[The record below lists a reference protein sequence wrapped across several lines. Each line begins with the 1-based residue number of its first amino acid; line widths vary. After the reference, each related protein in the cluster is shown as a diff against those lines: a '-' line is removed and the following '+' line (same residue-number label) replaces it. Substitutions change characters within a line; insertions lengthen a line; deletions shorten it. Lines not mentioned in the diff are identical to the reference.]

1 MRSLWTAGIAIVLTA
16 TVWSQPIRTAQAT
29 YSHGAIIR
37 LDTTER
43 TIHLVFTAH
52 EFASS
57 GPAIRTI
64 LQRHHIRA
72 SFFFTGAF
80 YRTVEFAPLIREL
93 KEDGHYLGPHSNGHL
108 LYCDWSKRDS
118 LLVTKAEFLRDL
130 DSNFAAIAS
139 FGIPRADASVFL
151 PPYEWYNDTITA
163 WCRDA
168 GLTLVNF
175 TPGTSSNADYTWPA
189 LGQQYLPTDSIFQRI
204 LRFEASDPH
213 GLNGFILLIHFG
225 VDPRRPDPFVLRL
238 DEMLTALETR
248 GYRFERF

>member
-1 MRSLWTAGIAIVLTA
+1 MRSHWAAALAIVLTA
-16 TVWSQPIRTAQAT
+16 TVGSQPIRTLQET
-29 YSHGAIIR
+29 YSHGAIVR
-37 LDTTER
+37 LDTTQR

-52 EFASS
+52 DLANTGS
-57 GPAIRTI
+57 AIRTI
-64 LQRHHIRA
+64 LQRHHMRA

-80 YRTVEFAPLIREL
+80 YRSAQFAPLIREL

-118 LLVTKAEFLRDL
+118 LLVTKEEFLRDL

-151 PPYEWYNDTITA
+151 PPYEWYNDTIAA
-163 WCRDA
+163 WSREA

-175 TPGTSSNADYTWPA
+175 TPGTSSNADYTWPE
-189 LGQQYLPTDSIFQRI
+189 LGRQYLSTDTIFARI
-204 LRFEASDPH
+204 LRFESTSTS

-225 VDPRRPDPFVLRL
+225 VDPRRPDPFVHRL
-238 DEMLTALETR
+238 DELLTILEQR
-248 GYRFERF
+248 GYRFARF